1 MKVRVARAEDIETIR
16 RMETDAFGFTWEAE
30 VFARELL
37 RSDCLFTVGEV
48 DTRAVAIASLNWIV
62 DEVHLMSIAVDPS
75 YQGRGLAR
83 QLLGENLVFCQGIEG
98 LNWMT
103 LEVKWDNPP
112 ALALYKSYGFTTV
125 GRRKKYYRDGQD
137 ARIMW
142 SGQFT
147 EERYGSPL
155 NPYRASVERWA
166 PEWRATRPDK
176 VSVSSEKEVGK
187 T

>member
-16 RMETDAFGFTWEAE
+16 RMETEAFGFTWETE
-30 VFARELL
+30 VFGRELL
-37 RSDCLFTVGEV
+37 RHDCLFTVGEL
-48 DTRAVAIASLNWIV
+48 DGSIVAMGSLNWIV
-62 DEVHLMSIAVDPS
+62 DEVHLLSIAVDPD
-75 YQGRGLAR
+75 YRGRGLAR

-142 SGQFT
+142 SGQFG
-147 EERYGSPL
+147 EERYGPAL
-155 NPYRASVERWA
+155 DLYRPSVDRWA
-166 PEWRATRPDK
+166 FEWRATRPDGI
-176 VSVSSEKEVGK
+176 SVSSEGK
-187 T
+187 VERT